1 MLCMC
6 GTDCTLA
13 PAEIRENFILSA
25 DDIKSLSQL
34 AFETAGINGCL
45 PLSTCNR
52 TEVYLSCD
60 ENADIYTVFDSV
72 FGGYESYINILSGE
86 DAIRHFFETA
96 CGLNSLIK
104 R

>member
-34 AFETAGINGCL
+34 AFETAGINGCQQFQRH
-45 PLSTCNR
+45 LSP
-52 TEVYLSCD
+52 YQ
-60 ENADIYTVFDSV
+60 
-72 FGGYESYINILSGE
+72 
-86 DAIRHFFETA
+86 
-96 CGLNSLIK
+96 
-104 R
+104 